1 MKKLLIAALLL
12 APLSVFAQK
21 FAHFNMSDIMP
32 NMTEFQTANT
42 ELQNISNQYQTEL
55 ERLQKEYQTKAEEYQ
70 KLAENNATAQAILQ
84 SKGADLEKMEQS
96 IKDFFQAS
104 QQDIQK
110 QQNDKMGA
118 IQDKVMAAVKKIAE
132 AGGYVYV
139 MDLASCAA
147 VGTPVA
153 FVNSSMS
160 TDISAQLK
168 SELGI
173 K

>member
-1 MKKLLIAALLL
+1 MKRFLIAALLL
-12 APLSVFAQK
+12 APLGLFAQK
-21 FAHFNMSDIMP
+21 FAHFNMSEIMP
-32 NMTEFQTANT
+32 NMAEFQKANT
-42 ELQNISNQYQTEL
+42 ELQSLNTQYQTEL

-70 KLAENNATAQAILQ
+70 KLAEDKATAQAILQ
-84 SKGADLEKMEQS
+84 SKATDLEKMEQS

-110 QQNDKMGA
+110 QQGEKMGA
-118 IQDKVMAAVKKIAE
+118 IQDKVMTAVKKIAE

-153 FVNSSMS
+153 FVNSALS
-160 TDISAQLK
+160 TDISTQLK
-168 SELGI
+168 AELGV